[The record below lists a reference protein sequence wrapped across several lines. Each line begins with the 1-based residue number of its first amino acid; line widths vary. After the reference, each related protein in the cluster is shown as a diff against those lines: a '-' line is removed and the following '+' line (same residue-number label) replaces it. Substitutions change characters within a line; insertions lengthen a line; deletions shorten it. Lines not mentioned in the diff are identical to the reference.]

1 MRQELK
7 MIPSYFKKYEFSSY
21 KNTPAQFKLGTGH
34 ILFFTYRPQYT
45 LERYNQVFEECI
57 RRGYNVNYEGWRWSI
72 YNRKVKKTI
81 LIFSQMVV
89 HSNDSRFLNF
99 KEDKECTKILI
110 ERIIQKVQS
119 SPKKYFH
126 YYHQPISKEEVI
138 KKLLENY

>member
-1 MRQELK
+1 